1 MSPAWIVAA
10 VAVALAVA
18 LGVTA
23 ARYAAAG
30 RRRGRELEA
39 LRQRMADVTGDLERS
54 HDELEEAYAQ
64 LQGAQA
70 ELVSSARL
78 ATLGDLIRGVAH
90 EINTPLGALSS
101 NYDVSRRA
109 LERLQIILEDEV
121 VDADELVE
129 VRKIVKAVDG
139 VQATNAMAVE
149 RMEKLV
155 KSLRT
160 FGRPDR
166 SEIDRVDLHEALES
180 TLQIVKH
187 QLTDGMRVEREF
199 GELPLVE
206 CYAHQ
211 VNQVFM
217 NLLVNA
223 IHALD
228 GEGTITIRTRAQG
241 DAVEVEV
248 EDTGVGIPEKDRAR
262 IFEPGFTTKGK
273 RVGMG
278 LGLLISSQI
287 VERHSGRISVESEV
301 GRGTTFR
308 VRLPLRLP
316 GEAAGAA
323 SPPSGGAAGDRG
335 PVPREAAEKSV
346 AGSGDAES
354 G

>member
-1 MSPAWIVAA
+1 MSPAWGVAILAGA
-10 VAVALAVA
+10 VAVALGVAAV
-18 LGVTA
+18 
-23 ARYAAAG
+23 RYARAS
-30 RRRGRELEA
+30 RRKGRELEA
-39 LRQRMADVTGDLERS
+39 LTRRMADVTGDLERS
-54 HDELEEAYAQ
+54 HGELEEAYAQ

-70 ELVSSARL
+70 ELVSSAKL
-78 ATLGDLIRGVAH
+78 ATLGNLIRGVAH

-101 NYDVSRRA
+101 NYDVTRRA

-121 VDADELVE
+121 VDEDELVE

-155 KSLRT
+155 QSLRT

-180 TLQIVKH
+180 TLQLVSH
-187 QLTDGMRVEREF
+187 QIGDEIRVEKEF
-199 GELPLVE
+199 GDLPLVE

-223 IHALD
+223 IHAVP
-228 GEGTITIRTRAQG
+228 GEGTITLRTRAVDDG
-241 DAVEVEV
+241 VEVEV
-248 EDTGVGIPEKDRAR
+248 EDTGVGIREEHRAR
-262 IFEPGFTTKGK
+262 IFEPGFTTKGT

-287 VERHSGRISVESEV
+287 VERHGGRIEVESTVDE
-301 GRGTTFR
+301 GTTFR
-308 VRLPLRLP
+308 VWLPLRLP
-316 GEAAGAA
+316 RADGE
-323 SPPSGGAAGDRG
+323 
-335 PVPREAAEKSV
+335 KTI
-346 AGSGDAES
+346 AGSGEERS